1 MLILCK
7 IYENQF
13 GAVNAKPL
21 PTRKEEKG
29 NFPSHQ
35 TTFHNQNQILLIA
48 NSCSTDIK
56 SRQNQSGHMLAF
68 LSTNTVLCNAIP
80 TPEIA
85 SETSLVAIFKKI
97 QPC

>member
-29 NFPSHQ
+29 KTSPHTKQ
-35 TTFHNQNQILLIA
+35 
-48 NSCSTDIK
+48 
-56 SRQNQSGHMLAF
+56 
-68 LSTNTVLCNAIP
+68 LSTIKTKF
-80 TPEIA
+80 
-85 SETSLVAIFKKI
+85 S
-97 QPC
+97 